1 MAFPETRRSVV
12 LAVKSG
18 DAQERARALDAV
30 AAAYWRPVY
39 RHLRGRW
46 RAREEE
52 AEDLAQ
58 GFFAAAL
65 EKGWLARYEPARGRF
80 RSYLLACLEAY
91 VANERRAG
99 RRLKRGGGVTT
110 VPLEGEGPDG
120 EPRELPLADA
130 GDIEAEFQREW
141 ARGLMA
147 LAVEALRKR
156 CAGTSRA
163 VAFALFER
171 YDLQDHEPAERPRYQ
186 DLAGEF
192 DLPVTQVTNHLYW
205 ARRELRQSVLET
217 LREITASEQEFRSE
231 ARALFGAEP
240 S

>member
-1 MAFPETRRSVV
+1 VAFPETRRSVI
-12 LAVKSG
+12 LAVRSE
-18 DAQERARALDAV
+18 DAQERARALEAV
-30 AAAYWRPVY
+30 AAAYWRPVF
-39 RHLRGRW
+39 RHVRGRW
-46 RAREEE
+46 RARDEE

-58 GFFAAAL
+58 GFFATAL
-65 EKGWLARYEPARGRF
+65 EKGWLTRYEPARGRF

-91 VANERRAG
+91 VANEKRAS
-99 RRLKRGGGVTT
+99 RRLKRGGGVMT
-110 VPLEGEGPDG
+110 VPIDGTGPDG

-130 GDIEAEFQREW
+130 TDIEAEFQREW

-205 ARRELRQSVLET
+205 ARRELRQTVLET
-217 LREITASEQEFRSE
+217 LREITASEEEFRSE
-231 ARALFGAEP
+231 ARALFGTEP
-240 S
+240 A

>member
-1 MAFPETRRSVV
+1 LAFPETRRSVV

-52 AEDLAQ
+52 AEDL
-58 GFFAAAL
+58 
-65 EKGWLARYEPARGRF
+65 EKGWLARYDPARGRF

-91 VANERRAG
+91 VANDRRAG

-130 GDIEAEFQREW
+130 ADIEADFQREW

-205 ARRELRQSVLET
+205 ARRELRQALLET
-217 LREITASEQEFRSE
+217 LREITASEQEFRAE

>member
-12 LAVKSG
+12 LAVRSG

-30 AAAYWRPVY
+30 AGANRRPEKPP
-39 RHLRGRW
+39 HGGRW

-52 AEDLAQ
+52 AEVLAQ
-58 GFFAAAL
+58 GFFATAL

-91 VANERRAG
+91 VANERRNG

-120 EPRELPLADA
+120 ETWELPIADA
-130 GDIEAEFQREW
+130 TDIEAEFQREW

>member
-1 MAFPETRRSVV
+1 LAFPETRRSVV
-12 LAVKSG
+12 LAVRSG

-58 GFFAAAL
+58 GFFATAL

-91 VANERRAG
+91 VANERRNG

-120 EPRELPLADA
+120 ETWELPIADA
-130 GDIEAEFQREW
+130 TDIEAEFQREW

-147 LAVEALRKR
+147 LAVEAL
-156 CAGTSRA
+156 
-163 VAFALFER
+163 LER